1 MCPFPI
7 LTLYRLGCSTSNT
20 ESAIAARSSSEDST
34 SLTTSQQQE
43 LLDLMNSEM
52 ENERN
57 ERKKFTPTAD
67 FTQYIIDTKFR
78 PYVCSLCIKD
88 GDKKAFREVK
98 AFVNHFLFDHG
109 IIINEKFRK
118 EKLHGF
124 KCYHPH
130 CHGHAMPSSGI

>member
-1 MCPFPI
+1 
-7 LTLYRLGCSTSNT
+7 
-20 ESAIAARSSSEDST
+20 
-34 SLTTSQQQE
+34 
-43 LLDLMNSEM
+43 MNSEM

-78 PYVCSLCIKD
+78 PYVCSLYIKD

-109 IIINEKFRK
+109 ITINEKFRK

-130 CHGHAMPSSGI
+130 CISSGKNSWATRGVCRDHARIHYSN